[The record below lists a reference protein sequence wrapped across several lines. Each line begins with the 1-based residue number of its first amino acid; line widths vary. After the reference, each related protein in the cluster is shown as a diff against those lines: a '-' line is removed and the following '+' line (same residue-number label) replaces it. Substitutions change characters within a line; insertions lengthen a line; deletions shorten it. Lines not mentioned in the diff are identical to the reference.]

1 MEVGLN
7 LLLICMIVMIIL
19 FLHLKQTL
27 EIYLMMFTRLKEI
40 LINCGLIVCKKA
52 KLNKNFI
59 CQYTIASFGLAGAR
73 SIKHK
78 KLIKKI

>member
-1 MEVGLN
+1 LYDCN
-7 LLLICMIVMIIL
+7 DNIISSSKTDSGNIFNDVYKVERNIDKL
-19 FLHLKQTL
+19 WS
-27 EIYLMMFTRLKEI
+27 
-40 LINCGLIVCKKA
+40 NCCKKA